1 VGAGPVP
8 RNPVDDRDLLQPTLA
23 GRDERPQD
31 RPRPWR
37 LTSQVY
43 PAFLGGPLAV
53 GGIAVLNSFWL
64 RLPVPTR
71 IAIGAL
77 AVIAEAAL
85 TAVVY
90 TADLGSAARLASAF
104 AGVAVYG
111 AAHLLQ
117 RSADRVYHFHSTED
131 EPYASLFWPGL
142 GAIVAAR
149 LVETLVLFGP
159 R

>member
-8 RNPVDDRDLLQPTLA
+8 RDPVDDDLLQPSLA
-23 GRDERPQD
+23 GREEPAAD
-31 RPRPWR
+31 RARPWR

-53 GGIAVLNSFWL
+53 GGIAVLNSAWL

-71 IAIGAL
+71 FAIGAL
-77 AVIAEAAL
+77 ALVAEAAL
-85 TAVVY
+85 AAVVY
-90 TADLGSAARLASAF
+90 AADLGGSARLASAF
-104 AGVAVYG
+104 AGLVVYG
-111 AAHLLQ
+111 GAYLLQ
-117 RSADRVYHFHSTED
+117 RSADRVYHYHARDD

-149 LVETLVLFGP
+149 IIETLVLFGP
-159 R
+159 Q